1 MVPIVWVIKHAFN
14 KLFYIKKPLNNF
26 HAIVL
31 VNRKAHLVL
40 RCVVLVVVN
49 LFGYFFGPRL
59 ASPAV
64 ATLDGLDPGK
74 ATLRLIFGDLGLMN
88 GEWAVLG
95 TVPDWDR
102 SKWPMPDFV
111 RRDPLGKRKPVLVR
125 RSDTD
130 PMRVEAEYAIE
141 DDSGLATDALSGYG
155 AVEIKLTKLLG

>member
-1 MVPIVWVIKHAFN
+1 MKLPYSEGTVFLVP
-14 KLFYIKKPLNNF
+14 
-26 HAIVL
+26 
-31 VNRKAHLVL
+31 L
-40 RCVVLVVVN
+40 RNGGYARGVVARATREGKG